1 MIGIYKITS
10 PSGKIY
16 IGQSTNIPEREKHYK
31 KKKCIKQP
39 KIFNSLNKHGWDKHI
54 FEIIEECHIDK
65 LDEREIYWKQYYLDQ
80 VEGDWDKVLFCEL
93 YDNGGGPR
101 NNLTRQK
108 MSISIKKVKQSMS
121 KDEKREMGDK
131 IKEFH
136 NNMTDEQRDDISE
149 KLSNSLKSYYD
160 NMTESEKVEM
170 GNKIKNSRH
179 NMTTKQKQDWKLK
192 IGQSKHKTI
201 IQYDLNNNI
210 IKEWNSLKSASQSL
224 NIKIGDISSVCR
236 GKGKTAGGF
245 IWKFK

>member
-31 KKKCIKQP
+31 RITPVKNQT

-54 FEIIEECHIDK
+54 FEIIEECSIDK
-65 LDEREIYWKQYYLDQ
+65 LDERETYWKQYYLDQ

-108 MSISIKKVKQSMS
+108 MSISIKKVKQSMTE
-121 KDEKREMGDK
+121 DEKRDMGNK

-136 NNMTDEQRDDISE
+136 NI
-149 KLSNSLKSYYD
+149 LL
-160 NMTESEKVEM
+160 
-170 GNKIKNSRH
+170 
-179 NMTTKQKQDWKLK
+179 
-192 IGQSKHKTI
+192 
-201 IQYDLNNNI
+201 
-210 IKEWNSLKSASQSL
+210 
-224 NIKIGDISSVCR
+224 
-236 GKGKTAGGF
+236 
-245 IWKFK
+245 